1 MKPVKISFE
10 EDEFEVSASTMQ
22 ELKDGIGEELGT
34 WRETWSIYQFGILVD
49 DENSKLEDLIIEG
62 QQLMLNLVITEDSF
76 RDATG
81 KARKIKTDKKRFLV
95 KGKVP
100 DYQILEITPDQP
112 LMLKSNKKWF
122 FSGKSKES
130 FGLITGEHIPGQR
143 DVQFD
148 VYEVTDEGHIELRTN
163 DEEKVEVFLVTPK
176 GDNVKLE
183 SNDTQRFDEKLSD
196 QAIKREIANRSRIGI
211 GIKSALAVANLGV
224 GIAGLAS

>member
-1 MKPVKISFE
+1 MGSVKCLELLYRMKPVKISFE
-10 EDEFEVSASTMQ
+10 EDEIA
-22 ELKDGIGEELGT
+22 
-34 WRETWSIYQFGILVD
+34 
-49 DENSKLEDLIIEG
+49 KLENLILDD
-62 QQLMLNLVITEDSF
+62 QPLMLNLVRPLDSF

-81 KARKIKTDKKRFLV
+81 KSRKIKTDKPRFLV
-95 KGKVP
+95 RGKVS
-100 DYQILEITPDQP
+100 DYQILQITPDKPQP

-130 FGLITGEHIPGQR
+130 FGLITGKHIPGQR

-183 SNDTQRFDEKLSD
+183 STDTQRFDEKLSD

-224 GIAGLAS
+224 GIAG